1 MYSRHCVQYNK
12 AINGRPNAWPGRYAA
27 EAFKNLIVLIV
38 VYHMRLF
45 GISFLIICSFQ
56 LVACTSAESQE
67 SADSIASIIRDLEN
81 KRLNALVEADSVT
94 ANLLHATDFQ
104 LVNPS
109 GRIYTKEQY
118 LGGIA
123 SGQLDYTIFRPDSEI
138 QVRVHDNT
146 AVIRYKSI
154 LEITVSGQYYP
165 PTSFWHTDTYE
176 LTDGQW
182 QVVWSQATTIVE

>member
-1 MYSRHCVQYNK
+1 MVSFVLWGK
-12 AINGRPNAWPGRYAA
+12 DLSSALGGLWPNRYAA
-27 EAFKNLIVLIV
+27 DAFKKFFAFIV
-38 VYHMRLF
+38 VQYMKLF
-45 GISFLIICSFQ
+45 GLSILVISSLQ
-56 LVACTSAESQE
+56 LVACTPADSQE
-67 SADSIASIIRDLEN
+67 SSDTIASSIRDLEN
-81 KRLNALVEADSVT
+81 KRLNALVEADTAT
-94 ANLLHATDFQ
+94 ANLLHASDFQ

-138 QVRVHDNT
+138 QVRVNGNS
-146 AVIRYKSI
+146 AVIRYQSI
-154 LEITVSGQYYP
+154 LEITVGEQYYP

-176 LTDGQW
+176 LRDEQW